1 MKFKLKSL
9 FDDKLPQG
17 FGQLPPQSMPSSSPF
32 ISPSSQETLEGD
44 TMKTSIILHD
54 NFQFYGGC
62 QALFI
67 LCSKYSNNN

>member
-62 QALFI
+62 HIMQQIF
-67 LCSKYSNNN
+67 K